1 MKWELGLKNVL
12 TECLIIQSTAKKTF
26 FVGVSDPEWYEL
38 NMKSCELHALPQQ
51 ITKVFKPSVIEKVRT
66 QIGKKGG
73 AIIWFFE
80 NLRREDVLWRS
91 SNPKSVRSNL
101 MTIMVMHYR
110 SPSMVIMIMIMI
122 LLTTII
128 TIFTTIIITIII
140 TVVLAKL

>member
-1 MKWELGLKNVL
+1 
-12 TECLIIQSTAKKTF
+12 
-26 FVGVSDPEWYEL
+26 
-38 NMKSCELHALPQQ
+38 MKSCEQHALPQQ

-91 SNPKSVRSNL
+91 SNPKSVRPNL

-110 SPSMVIMIMIMI
+110 SPSMVITIMIMI

-128 TIFTTIIITIII
+128 TIFITITIII
-140 TVVLAKL
+140 TVVMAKL